1 MFSSFLRAVQGCGR
15 DFRSDAIWSKFID
28 FEIEHHEYQR
38 AMALF
43 DLIFT
48 TMTLSYASHWEKF
61 MEFIQNREPDEILTA
76 EEYEDITKELLADR
90 LANHDGPLYTVEEY
104 EKQVLDEEGNIS
116 TVVMKRKRHSET
128 ALQAYRE
135 TIIERRQKT
144 FKNNEREVR
153 KRWAFE
159 SAVSFLVIF
168 ISVHHLSFRLNVLIS
183 M

>member
-1 MFSSFLRAVQGCGR
+1 
-15 DFRSDAIWSKFID
+15 
-28 FEIEHHEYQR
+28 
-38 AMALF
+38 
-43 DLIFT
+43 
-48 TMTLSYASHWEKF
+48 
-61 MEFIQNREPDEILTA
+61 MEFIQNREPDEILSA

-90 LANHDGPLYTVEEY
+90 LANHDGPLFTVEEY
-104 EKQVLDEEGNIS
+104 DKQVLDEEGNIS

-159 SAVSFLVIF
+159 SAVS
-168 ISVHHLSFRLNVLIS
+168 VHLYCSYGCMIVLDQTS
-183 M
+183 LFSRKATRSRAAQELA